1 MKNTKNT
8 GKIVQLII
16 CFFLLINIPT
26 LYGKEEK
33 MFELVN
39 CSEWGGILV
48 EFSKGEDSQSI
59 TILKDEK
66 AITISAP
73 NKKGSFGWEKVK
85 SFAYKKAEGEKG
97 IFTVYFIDKI
107 PGAESGFMTF
117 GVITKECW
125 ERIRANVMGEIK
137 MIEE

>member
-1 MKNTKNT
+1 MVRLV
-8 GKIVQLII
+8 ILFILISTSM
-16 CFFLLINIPT
+16 LH
-26 LYGKEEK
+26 GEEEK

-39 CSEWGGILV
+39 HSEWGGILI
-48 EFSKGEDSQSI
+48 EFSKGEDSRSI

-73 NKKGSFGWEKVK
+73 NKKGSFAWEKIK
-85 SFAYKKAEGEKG
+85 LFNYKKTEGEKG
-97 IFTVYFIDKI
+97 VFTVHFVDNI

-117 GVITKECW
+117 GLITKECW
-125 ERIRANVMGEIK
+125 NRIRANVMGEIK